1 MLARFAN
8 RSGGADVYTEGLA
21 IKLAQRGHAVHVCCH
36 SASPE
41 VHETCEVTEFPDCDS
56 SQLKLVWRFGSWF
69 YQRHW
74 RKFLEHH
81 NDLNPDV
88 IISSMTLSSSELQ
101 KQFPQVP
108 WVYLPHSRLAPEE
121 AVAQISDS
129 NLQRRFTRRIYSHWE
144 RWAILNAAT
153 TVRFT
158 NGNERLLRQH
168 YDLPTE
174 VRFDIIPAPVQPG
187 REMSK
192 DQVGSPLILV
202 AVCRLVES
210 KNLSWLLQMLAS
222 LDAEDWRLFVAG
234 DGPQRQQLET
244 QAVQLGLGNQIEFIG
259 HCSDIESIYRV
270 ADLHVFPSLRE
281 SFGLVILEAMA
292 FGVPTLAFV
301 GDGKQIQT
309 VSQEIIQQGEDGL
322 LAKTE
327 DDFRDQL
334 LHCLKNPSEL
344 LPLGENGRQ
353 KTIAQ
358 HGWDAVAQ
366 AWESVLHRV
375 VSERLVHN

>member
-1 MLARFAN
+1 
-8 RSGGADVYTEGLA
+8 
-21 IKLAQRGHAVHVCCH
+21 
-36 SASPE
+36 
-41 VHETCEVTEFPDCDS
+41 
-56 SQLKLVWRFGSWF
+56 
-69 YQRHW
+69 
-74 RKFLEHH
+74 
-81 NDLNPDV
+81 
-88 IISSMTLSSSELQ
+88 
-101 KQFPQVP
+101 
-108 WVYLPHSRLAPEE
+108 
-121 AVAQISDS
+121 
-129 NLQRRFTRRIYSHWE
+129 
-144 RWAILNAAT
+144 
-153 TVRFT
+153 
-158 NGNERLLRQH
+158 
-168 YDLPTE
+168 
-174 VRFDIIPAPVQPG
+174 
-187 REMSK
+187 
-192 DQVGSPLILV
+192 
-202 AVCRLVES
+202 
-210 KNLSWLLQMLAS
+210 MLAS
-222 LDAEDWRLFVAG
+222 LDAEDWRLLVAG